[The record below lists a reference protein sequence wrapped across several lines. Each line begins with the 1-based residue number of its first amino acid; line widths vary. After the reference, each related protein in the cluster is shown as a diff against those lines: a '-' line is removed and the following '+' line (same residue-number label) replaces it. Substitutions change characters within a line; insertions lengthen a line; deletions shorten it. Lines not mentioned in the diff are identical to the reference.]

1 MILNFGTDNLNLL
14 IDTMKA
20 KKTVFTNGCFDI
32 LHVGHARYLKEAAS
46 LGDLLVVGLNTDNS
60 VRNLKGPTRPIVPE
74 NERAEMLC
82 HLTVVDAVVLFDEE
96 TPLKLIEAINPQVLV
111 KGGDWSVDEI
121 VGSDTVI
128 KNGGLVRSLSLTEGR
143 STTNIVDKILSST

>member
-1 MILNFGTDNLNLL
+1 M
-14 IDTMKA
+14 
-20 KKTVFTNGCFDI
+20 
-32 LHVGHARYLKEAAS
+32 KEAAS

-82 HLTVVDAVVLFDEE
+82 YLTVVDAVVLFDEE

-111 KGGDWSVDEI
+111 KGGDWSVDDI

-128 KNGGLVRSLSLTEGR
+128 KNGGVVRSLSLIEGR